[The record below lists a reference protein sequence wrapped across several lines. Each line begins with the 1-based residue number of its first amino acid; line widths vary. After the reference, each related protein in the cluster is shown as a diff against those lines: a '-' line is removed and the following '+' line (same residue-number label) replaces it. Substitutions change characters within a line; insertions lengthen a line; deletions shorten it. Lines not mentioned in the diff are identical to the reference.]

1 VSRGLATTFI
11 LVLIALTCIAAA
23 RRLDRERRL
32 IATLRARQALTPQR
46 ALSLELLSAD
56 EQDTARDLMAAGVL
70 QGDARRCYL
79 ESATLGRFRRKR
91 ARLALAGASGALA
104 LAVVTAWLVLRR

>member
-1 VSRGLATTFI
+1 VSRGFATAFL
-11 LVLIALTCIAAA
+11 LVLIALTCIATA
-23 RRLDRERRL
+23 RRLERERRL

-46 ALSLELLSAD
+46 AVSVELLSPD
-56 EQDTARDLMAAGVL
+56 EQDTARDLMAAGVV

-79 ESATLGRFRRKR
+79 EPATLGRFRRKR
-91 ARLALAGASGALA
+91 TRLALAGASGALA